1 MIIYSIKKCSFIL
14 PSSRWIR
21 MIKKRIK
28 QIRNEQKSNAVAVSS
43 DFGDGINGH
52 LFLVISKNEYNTATI
67 QLKPMAR
74 TNPTE
79 LVPVSAR
86 TSTRTTQINY
96 DNFKEEF
103 REYTAVKLKYFQY
116 HNTSRC
122 LVKQI
127 LGAVLIIYIQELSDP
142 ITKFG
147 NIEPHT
153 IIEHLEDNYGT
164 VTSLDLDEN
173 E

>member
-1 MIIYSIKKCSFIL
+1 
-14 PSSRWIR
+14 
-21 MIKKRIK
+21 
-28 QIRNEQKSNAVAVSS
+28 
-43 DFGDGINGH
+43 
-52 LFLVISKNEYNTATI
+52 
-67 QLKPMAR
+67 MAR

-116 HNTSRC
+116 HNTSRF

-142 ITKFG
+142 ITTFG

-153 IIEHLEDNYGT
+153 IIEHL
-164 VTSLDLDEN
+164 
-173 E
+173 